1 MRQLVVVN
9 YMDTISLNKSKVV
22 KWIVVAI
29 IVIAVAYLGYSSG
42 FRVGYK
48 QAQADIKMSQDELA
62 KKAGE
67 QAAKAANPFQASSNP
82 LEGVADPLA
91 KTKSI
96 LNPFK

>member
-1 MRQLVVVN
+1 MNTNNSRV
-9 YMDTISLNKSKVV
+9 II
-22 KWIVVAI
+22 KWAILIVV
-29 IVIAVAYLGYSSG
+29 IAGLGYVVYSSG
-42 FRVGYK
+42 QRVGYK

-62 KKAGE
+62 KVAGE

-82 LEGVADPLA
+82 LEGVADPLT

>member
-1 MRQLVVVN
+1 MSSSKIVKWLVVV
-9 YMDTISLNKSKVV
+9 MLVV
-22 KWIVVAI
+22 GIG
-29 IVIAVAYLGYSSG
+29 YLAYSSG

>member
-1 MRQLVVVN
+1 
-9 YMDTISLNKSKVV
+9 MDTNNKNKVIIKWAISAVV
-22 KWIVVAI
+22 IIGLGYVV
-29 IVIAVAYLGYSSG
+29 YSSG
-42 FRVGYK
+42 QRVGYK

-62 KKAGE
+62 KAAGE

-82 LEGVADPLA
+82 LEGVADPLT

>member
-1 MRQLVVVN
+1 MNTISSKVVLKWVILVVVIFGLG
-9 YMDTISLNKSKVV
+9 Y
-22 KWIVVAI
+22 VA
-29 IVIAVAYLGYSSG
+29 YSSG
-42 FRVGYK
+42 QRVGYK

-62 KKAGE
+62 KVALE

-82 LEGVADPLA
+82 LEGVADPLT